1 LMAQGKDFCLECH
14 SGTQD
19 CEKGNQDGI
28 IANKLIDVSRQE
40 QSAQR
45 EPSFS
50 QAQEV
55 ESRALASAKLRSP
68 SSLNST
74 TGSRWRSSQTSAATK
89 ATIAMAK
96 NATTSRQAKPRAIN
110 KIPR

>member
-40 QSAQR
+40 QSPQR
-45 EPSFS
+45 EPSF
-50 QAQEV
+50 
-55 ESRALASAKLRSP
+55 
-68 SSLNST
+68 
-74 TGSRWRSSQTSAATK
+74 W
-89 ATIAMAK
+89 
-96 NATTSRQAKPRAIN
+96 
-110 KIPR
+110 